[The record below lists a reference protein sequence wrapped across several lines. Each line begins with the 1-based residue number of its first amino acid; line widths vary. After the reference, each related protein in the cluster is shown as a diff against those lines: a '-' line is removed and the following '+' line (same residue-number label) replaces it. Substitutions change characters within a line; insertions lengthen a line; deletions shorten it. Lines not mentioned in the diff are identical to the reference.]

1 MTTASLPVDSA
12 TDSAAEDPAAVRLG
26 RLRES
31 VRGLGGSWR
40 LAENV
45 EQLLLIVGGIL
56 IPLGVAFVV
65 AGWWGAAHTPRLFEQ
80 IPYAISGGILGGS
93 LVIAGGFLYFGYWLT
108 RLVHE
113 GRQQTAQITAAVRQL
128 EARLGADVEAL
139 TIEGLDAPPPAA
151 ERRAP
156 ARAAAAVTSRTRRAT
171 SGASGTAVA
180 SRPTFWAT
188 ATGSMFHRAD
198 CPVVL
203 GKAGLRRV
211 SPDAAGFKPCRI
223 CEPLG

>member
-1 MTTASLPVDSA
+1 MTTATATADSA
-12 TDSAAEDPAAVRLG
+12 PEAATDDPAALRLA

-40 LAENV
+40 LAENL

-56 IPLGVAFVV
+56 IPLGVAFVFL
-65 AGWWGAAHTPRLFEQ
+65 GWWGAAHTPRLFEQ

-113 GRQQTAQITAAVRQL
+113 GRQQAAQITAAVHQL

-139 TIEGLDAPPPAA
+139 TLEGQEA
-151 ERRAP
+151 EGAGRRAP
-156 ARAAAAVTSRTRRAT
+156 ARGAAAATSGTRRAT
-171 SGASGTAVA
+171 SRASGTAVA

-203 GKAGLRRV
+203 GKEGLRRV
-211 SPDAAGFKPCRI
+211 PADAAGFKPCRI

>member
-12 TDSAAEDPAAVRLG
+12 TESAADPAALRLA

-40 LAENV
+40 LAENL

-113 GRQQTAQITAAVRQL
+113 GRQQTALITAAVRQL

-139 TIEGLDAPPPAA
+139 TLEAQDAPPATPR
-151 ERRAP
+151 RRAP
-156 ARAAAAVTSRTRRAT
+156 ASATVAAAESAKARTFLAT
-171 SGASGTAVA
+171 
-180 SRPTFWAT
+180 P
-188 ATGSMFHRAD
+188 TGSMFHRAD

-203 GKAGLRRV
+203 GKEGLRRIP
-211 SPDAAGFKPCRI
+211 PDAAGFKPCRI
-223 CEPLG
+223 CDPLG

>member
-1 MTTASLPVDSA
+1 MTTASLPAPSDA
-12 TDSAAEDPAAVRLG
+12 PDDAASLRLG

-40 LAENV
+40 LAENI
-45 EQLLLIVGGIL
+45 EQLLLIAGAIL
-56 IPLGVAFVV
+56 IPLGVAFIV

-113 GRQQTAQITAAVRQL
+113 GRQQTAQLAAALQQL

-139 TIEGLDAPPPAA
+139 AFDGRPASA
-151 ERRAP
+151 GP
-156 ARAAAAVTSRTRRAT
+156 AGGSGPRT
-171 SGASGTAVA
+171 
-180 SRPTFWAT
+180 FMAT
-188 ATGSMFHRAD
+188 ATGSMLHRAD
-198 CPVVL
+198 CPVVM
-203 GKAGLRRV
+203 GKEGLRRV
-211 SPDAAGFKPCRI
+211 SADDPGFKPCRI
-223 CEPLG
+223 CNPLG